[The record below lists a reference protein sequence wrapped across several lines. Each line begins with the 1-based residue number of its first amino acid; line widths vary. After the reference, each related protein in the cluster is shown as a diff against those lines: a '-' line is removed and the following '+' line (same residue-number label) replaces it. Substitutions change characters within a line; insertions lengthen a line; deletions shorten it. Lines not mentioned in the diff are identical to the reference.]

1 MSADLTIDSV
11 TVSSSVVIL
20 AGLVSHLVSPL
31 LHRLDVSLHDGR
43 LGNLSHWGGH
53 EGPGL
58 RQAEAVGN
66 LWGRSH
72 RGHGGTD
79 RDGVVLWEDGRG
91 GYRDTVGGVGVGHG
105 AIQENLGLGGGRG
118 ESKNNLGQSKG

>member
-1 MSADLTIDSV
+1 M
-11 TVSSSVVIL
+11 SSSVVIL

-66 LWGRSH
+66 LWGSSHWGH
-72 RGHGGTD
+72 RGAD

-91 GYRDTVGGVGVGHG
+91 GHRDTRSGVWVGQG
-105 AIQENLGLGGGRG
+105 AIQEELGLSSGRG
-118 ESKNNLGQSKG
+118 ESKNNLGQIKG